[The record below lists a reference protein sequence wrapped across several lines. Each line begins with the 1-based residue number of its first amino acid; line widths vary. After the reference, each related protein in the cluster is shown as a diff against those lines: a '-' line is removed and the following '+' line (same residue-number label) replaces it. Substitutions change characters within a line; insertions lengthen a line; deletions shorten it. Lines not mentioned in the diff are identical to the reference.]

1 MILSVVVGL
10 AMASEPQ
17 WDSLETSSGWTSV
30 STRASDI
37 GPVQVYRK
45 DIGGI
50 TCLQGV
56 TTTQVSPEKLLE
68 VVVDIPSSTRWSS
81 ATLTASDVVAR
92 PGSKLHFYQYLDV
105 PNWTL
110 VADRYWVL
118 EGRPETVTGG
128 FRFRWNRIDAAS
140 TYPAVAAKAQAI
152 SSSVIEPPT
161 NWGEW
166 TFSATDGGTLVAYRA
181 CADVGGALPKDVQ
194 SWVATR
200 TLPDTVADAVR
211 EAGRR

>member
-10 AMASEPQ
+10 ALASEPQ
-17 WDSLETSSGWTSV
+17 WDSLETSAGWTSV
-30 STRASDI
+30 STRSSDI

-45 DIGGI
+45 DIDGI

-56 TTTQVSPEKLLE
+56 TTTPVSPQKLLD
-68 VVVDIPSSTRWSS
+68 VVTDIPSSTRWSS
-81 ATLTASDVVAR
+81 ATLAASDVVGR
-92 PGSKLHFYQYLDV
+92 PGSRLHFYQYLDV
-105 PNWTL
+105 PDWTL

-118 EGRPETVTGG
+118 EGRPEPVSGG
-128 FRFRWNRIDAAS
+128 FRFRWNRLDAAS
-140 TYPAVAAKAQAI
+140 AYPAVVAKAQAI
-152 SSSVIEPPT
+152 SSRVIEPPT